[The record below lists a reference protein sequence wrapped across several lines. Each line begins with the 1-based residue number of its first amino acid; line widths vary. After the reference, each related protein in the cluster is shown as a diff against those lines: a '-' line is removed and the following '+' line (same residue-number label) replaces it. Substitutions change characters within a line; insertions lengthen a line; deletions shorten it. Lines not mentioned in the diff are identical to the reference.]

1 MSGIVEPPQAPRYE
15 RTQMASTQENAVRNY
30 LLSVRDPSA
39 LRDDTAITDLKA
51 KLEQSGDELER
62 LQLRQQLLDMESPSL
77 ERYEDAF
84 VEHAK
89 AWADKSS
96 ISGEAFAAEGVPA
109 SVLRRAGFRGVGGGG
124 RRRSTTRSSAPRVG
138 TRSRVSAD
146 EVRAAIPS
154 GTFTVK
160 DLQERSGASAAVVR
174 RIISEEVDANRLTIE
189 GPDTD
194 HSGPGRAP
202 TVYKRGK

>member
-1 MSGIVEPPQAPRYE
+1 
-15 RTQMASTQENAVRNY
+15 MASTQETAVRHY
-30 LLSVRDPSA
+30 LLSVRDPGA
-39 LRDDTAITDLKA
+39 LRDEGAIADLKS

-62 LQLRQQLLDMESPSL
+62 LQLRQQLLDIESPSL

-89 AWADKSS
+89 AWADKTG

-109 SVLRRAGFRGVGGGG
+109 AVLRRAGFRGVGGGG
-124 RRRSTTRSSAPRVG
+124 GRRRSTARTTAPRAG

-146 EVRAAIPS
+146 EVRSAIPTGS
-154 GTFTVK
+154 FTVK

-174 RIISEEVDANRLTIE
+174 RIIQEEASAGRLTVE

>member
-1 MSGIVEPPQAPRYE
+1 LAVLFEPQQAPRKE
-15 RTQMASTQENAVRNY
+15 RTTMAITQETAVRNY

-39 LRDDTAITDLKA
+39 LRDDSAITDLKT
-51 KLEQSGDELER
+51 KLEQSDDELER

-89 AWADKSS
+89 AWAEKTGISS
-96 ISGEAFAAEGVPA
+96 EAFLAEGVPA
-109 SVLRRAGFRGVGGGG
+109 AVLRRAGFRGVVGG
-124 RRRSTTRSSAPRVG
+124 RRRSPGRPPVRAT

-146 EVRAAIPS
+146 EVRSAIPTGS
-154 GTFTVK
+154 FTVK

-174 RIISEEVDANRLTIE
+174 RIIPEEVDGGRLSDM
-189 GPDTD
+189 GADPG

>member
-1 MSGIVEPPQAPRYE
+1 
-15 RTQMASTQENAVRNY
+15 MASTQETAVRNY

-39 LRDDTAITDLKA
+39 LRDDSAITDLKA

-89 AWADKSS
+89 AWADKTG
-96 ISGEAFAAEGVPA
+96 ISGEAFTAEGVPA
-109 SVLRRAGFRGVGGGG
+109 AVLRRAGFRGVGGGG
-124 RRRSTTRSSAPRVG
+124 GGRRRSTTRSTTARVG

-146 EVRAAIPS
+146 EVRSAIPT

-174 RIISEEVDANRLTIE
+174 RIIQEEVDAGRLTVE

>member
-1 MSGIVEPPQAPRYE
+1 LFDPQQAPRKE
-15 RTQMASTQENAVRNY
+15 RTQMASTQETAVRNY

-39 LRDDTAITDLKA
+39 LRDEGAIADLNS

-62 LQLRQQLLDMESPSL
+62 LQLRQQLLDIESPSL

-89 AWADKSS
+89 AWAEKTGV
-96 ISGEAFAAEGVPA
+96 SGEAFAAEGVPA
-109 SVLRRAGFRGVGGGG
+109 AVLRRAGFRGVGSGGG
-124 RRRSTTRSSAPRVG
+124 RRRSTARTTTPRAG

-146 EVRAAIPS
+146 EVRAAIPTGS
-154 GTFTVK
+154 FTVK

-174 RIISEEVDANRLTIE
+174 RIIQEEVAASRVTVE

>member
-1 MSGIVEPPQAPRYE
+1 
-15 RTQMASTQENAVRNY
+15 MASTQETAVRNY
-30 LLSVRDPSA
+30 LLSVRDPGA
-39 LRDDTAITDLKA
+39 LRDESAISELKS

-62 LQLRQQLLDMESPSL
+62 LQLRQRLLDIESPPL
-77 ERYEDAF
+77 EKYEDAF

-89 AWADKSS
+89 AWADKTG

-109 SVLRRAGFRGVGGGG
+109 AVLRRAGFRGVSGG
-124 RRRSTTRSSAPRVG
+124 RRRTVRAASARTG

-146 EVRAAIPS
+146 EVRAAIPT

-160 DLQERSGASAAVVR
+160 DLQEGSGASAAVVR
-174 RIISEEVDANRLTIE
+174 RIIQEEVDAGRLSAE
-189 GPDTD
+189 GADPG

-202 TVYKRGK
+202 TIYKK

>member
-1 MSGIVEPPQAPRYE
+1 LFDPQQAPRKE
-15 RTQMASTQENAVRNY
+15 RTQMASTQETAVRNY
-30 LLSVRDPSA
+30 LLSVRDPGA
-39 LRDDTAITDLKA
+39 LRDEGAIADLKS

-62 LQLRQQLLDMESPSL
+62 LQLRQQLLDIESPSL

-89 AWADKSS
+89 AWADKTGV
-96 ISGEAFAAEGVPA
+96 SGEAFAAEGVPA
-109 SVLRRAGFRGVGGGG
+109 AVLRRAGFRGVGGGG
-124 RRRSTTRSSAPRVG
+124 RRRSTARTTAPRAG

-146 EVRAAIPS
+146 EVRSAIPTGS
-154 GTFTVK
+154 FTVK

-174 RIISEEVDANRLTIE
+174 RIIQEEAAAGRLTVE

>member
-1 MSGIVEPPQAPRYE
+1 
-15 RTQMASTQENAVRNY
+15 MASTQETAVRNY
-30 LLSVRDPSA
+30 LLSVRDPGA
-39 LRDDTAITDLKA
+39 LRDDSAIAELKS
-51 KLEQSGDELER
+51 KLEQSSDDLER
-62 LQLRQQLLDMESPSL
+62 LQLRQQLLDIENPPL

-89 AWADKSS
+89 AWAEKTGV
-96 ISGEAFAAEGVPA
+96 SGEAFAAEGV
-109 SVLRRAGFRGVGGGG
+109 SSGVLRRAGFRGVSGG
-124 RRRSTTRSSAPRVG
+124 RRRTARATSAQST

-146 EVRAAIPS
+146 EVRAAIPT

-174 RIISEEVDANRLTIE
+174 RVIQEEVDAERLSAE
-189 GPDTD
+189 GSDPG

-202 TVYKRGK
+202 TIYRR